1 MELTAKF
8 TIKTMTPEQAREA
21 AAVMLAFAD
30 GKKIECKTATGP
42 DTWAEV
48 AEPCWEWDGMKYRVA
63 PELWEGQ
70 LWVHPKGGYLT
81 PATALGDERVFG
93 AGWRLITAKE
103 VIP

>member
-8 TIKTMTPEQAREA
+8 TIKTMTPQQSREA
-21 AAVMLAFAD
+21 AAVMLAFAN
-30 GKKIECKTATGP
+30 GKKLQYSHKCNGVWRQCLAPI
-42 DTWAEV
+42 
-48 AEPCWEWDGMKYRVA
+48 WDWSVKEYRVA
-63 PELWEGQ
+63 PEPWEGQ

-103 VIP
+103 VMP